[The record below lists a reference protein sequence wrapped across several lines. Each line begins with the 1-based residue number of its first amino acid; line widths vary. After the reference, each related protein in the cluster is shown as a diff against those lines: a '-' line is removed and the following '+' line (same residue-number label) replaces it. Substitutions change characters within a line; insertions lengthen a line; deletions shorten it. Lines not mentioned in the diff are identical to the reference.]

1 MKTVKGGKM
10 LEKVQFWR
18 NGIMIGVISRD
29 EAIEKVKQG
38 KARIITKTAIEEIG
52 NKKPK
57 RTRHRKCW

>member
-1 MKTVKGGKM
+1 M

-57 RTRHRKCW
+57 RTKHRRLQ